1 MDWFFSGTFTG
12 YFSHHIGNSY
22 SQLTIRPS
30 FFRGVGIRST
40 SFQGIGL
47 REHLW
52 DVLSMFHPLRWK
64 NLGVEAMKRM

>member
-1 MDWFFSGTFTG
+1 MDWFFREHLQDIFPIILG
-12 YFSHHIGNSY
+12 
-22 SQLTIRPS
+22 IRPS
-30 FFRGVGIRST
+30 FFRGVGIRPT